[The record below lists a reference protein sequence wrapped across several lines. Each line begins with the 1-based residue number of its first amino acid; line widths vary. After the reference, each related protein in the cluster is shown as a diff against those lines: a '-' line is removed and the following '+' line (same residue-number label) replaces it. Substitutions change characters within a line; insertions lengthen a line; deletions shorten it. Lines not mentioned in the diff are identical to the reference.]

1 MKKILIVDDEAD
13 IIEILQFV
21 LESNGYECIT
31 ASDGEIGLN
40 LAREANPD
48 LIILD
53 VMMPKINGYKISR
66 LLKYD
71 NKYKDIP
78 ILMIT
83 ARSQEEDKI
92 IGEETGADEYITKP
106 FNPLELVARVKSQL
120 RRYTKYNKND
130 KENIIYIDG
139 LEINKEKHKCLLYD
153 KEIELTPLEFD
164 ILLYLATSRG
174 KVVSSEE
181 LFEKVWKEKYL
192 ENNNTVMVHIRRI
205 REKLK
210 EDTKNPKFIKTVWGV
225 GYKIE

>member
-21 LESNGYECIT
+21 LETEGFQCFT
-31 ASDGEIGLN
+31 AYDGETGLN
-40 LAREANPD
+40 LAREIHPD

-106 FNPLELVARVKSQL
+106 FNVD
-120 RRYTKYNKND
+120 Y
-130 KENIIYIDG
+130 
-139 LEINKEKHKCLLYD
+139 
-153 KEIELTPLEFD
+153 
-164 ILLYLATSRG
+164 
-174 KVVSSEE
+174 VV
-181 LFEKVWKEKYL
+181 EKVKNYL
-192 ENNNTVMVHIRRI
+192 EC
-205 REKLK
+205 
-210 EDTKNPKFIKTVWGV
+210 
-225 GYKIE
+225 